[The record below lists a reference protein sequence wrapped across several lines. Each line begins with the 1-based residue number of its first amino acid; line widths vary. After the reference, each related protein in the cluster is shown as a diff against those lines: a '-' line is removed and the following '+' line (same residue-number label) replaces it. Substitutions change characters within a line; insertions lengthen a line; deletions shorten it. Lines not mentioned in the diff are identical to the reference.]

1 MSPQS
6 PISEADYLATE
17 RRALVKHEYLAGQL
31 LPMPAVSTAHAR
43 LATNAGQ
50 LLADQLP
57 DDADGAVLGRGVRL
71 YAPEGPLFTY
81 PDVAVVAGPVQL
93 RPDGHQDTLLNPVLL
108 VKVLPHA
115 LPTHFQQVF
124 ELYYSIPSVQHVLLV
139 TEYAARVSLG
149 SRNTNGLLS
158 VYGFKELKDTILLP
172 DLGLKIALA
181 ELYEGV
187 SLGG

>member
-1 MSPQS
+1 MTPLS
-6 PISEADYLATE
+6 PITEEDYLAAE
-17 RRALVKHEYLAGQL
+17 RRSLSKQEYLAGQL
-31 LPMPAVSTAHAR
+31 FPMPAVSPAHAR

-57 DDADGAVLGRGVRL
+57 DDADGAVLGQGVRL
-71 YAPEGPLFTY
+71 YAPAGPLFTY

-115 LPTHFQQVF
+115 LPAHFQQVF

-149 SRNTNGLLS
+149 TRNANGLLS
-158 VYGFKELKDTILLP
+158 VYGFKELTDIILLP
-172 DLGLKIALA
+172 DLGLEIALA

-187 SLGG
+187 ALSV